1 MVNEEETRRDVR
13 VTVLRCCSLSLWS
26 PTNTELQVEGPEIS
40 KFGCQCKV
48 SHIRKK
54 ANPGRAGPPSRTFP
68 VAARTANGKHN
79 DKPMVVPNVTE
90 SFKQLLQL
98 KEPDSNGSKD
108 LVRDRSNF
116 MAQMLT
122 YCELVDISDFMNQSL
137 DVTGKY
143 NRWRMNLG
151 DSAVGFLGD
160 LRQHIRRLRM
170 YSAGMAKASMRRLCE
185 ELGSVCIYA
194 ILAHLE

>member
-1 MVNEEETRRDVR
+1 MQPGNLTKRPLGLGPQSQGTNRN
-13 VTVLRCCSLSLWS
+13 VT
-26 PTNTELQVEGPEIS
+26 
-40 KFGCQCKV
+40 
-48 SHIRKK
+48 
-54 ANPGRAGPPSRTFP
+54 
-68 VAARTANGKHN
+68 ARTANGEHN

-122 YCELVDISDFMNQSL
+122 YCELVDISDFMSQSL

-160 LRQHIRRLRM
+160 LRQQVRRLRM

>member
-1 MVNEEETRRDVR
+1 
-13 VTVLRCCSLSLWS
+13 
-26 PTNTELQVEGPEIS
+26 
-40 KFGCQCKV
+40 
-48 SHIRKK
+48 
-54 ANPGRAGPPSRTFP
+54 
-68 VAARTANGKHN
+68 
-79 DKPMVVPNVTE
+79 MVVPNVTE

-98 KEPDSNGSKD
+98 KEPDSHGSKD

-143 NRWRMNLG
+143 NRWRMSLG

-170 YSAGMAKASMRRLCE
+170 YSAGMATYLNE
-185 ELGSVCIYA
+185 GLGYA
-194 ILAHLE
+194 LPLFWESKNQQ